1 MTSNLLK
8 RMLNRP
14 VRKPTASTPAQAN
27 SNDETIPT
35 VPLGDETES
44 LHTSSE
50 ASKIPH
56 ALSSSSSSAASSTII
71 MTRGR
76 APQLPSF
83 CVLIVDYDSLI
94 DGLIL
99 PTIRALVGAP
109 PLYSNVIVV
118 PEVIFRRLDDEE
130 KMLRSYLSDAYESLA
145 FQQGGGGV
153 GGHHRRRFGDSDG
166 RNPYS
171 SSTSSYNG
179 SMLAARERGTF
190 VDRLLLERSK
200 LQLSKITAAKSLL
213 EDLHTLA
220 VFRPPT
226 PSPRDDDSLPSTTTP
241 NGETSSSSSSTSV
254 LSSSLEF
261 LLNVEK
267 CSGGVFF
274 QELGRQRDTAVLRW
288 TPPHPP
294 VSGDN
299 NNITTTVSG
308 EAKWQRQQQQQGHS
322 SERNYRGQEMWDPSR
337 PRDPSPFSVATR
349 VYGQHGDYDDR
360 DYSQQHQLQQQHRQ
374 CMNTLGAFECA
385 REVISCAVAFQRA
398 VDEQENARSEA
409 NRKTPRLIRLDE
421 VNDDND
427 APPLHHHVSHTAPV
441 AAAKPQHRTTVVV
454 ASSDETVCRFGAHF
468 DVCVVPLKAL
478 LDGDVGSGARVL
490 EHDTATRREKRQ
502 REEKEA
508 LMNDEFIED
517 IIGGS
522 AAAAATAIPSSV
534 ALVSAGSLEKESRS
548 CTTTVTI
555 DDIAAGSATL
565 LGEESTK
572 SSAVDVD
579 GHDSSVLDK
588 NVAADNE
595 EQRRRAPPMLSHATL
610 ILTSPTAAALLLP
623 SLPQVGCDDGEEVV
637 EEEEQESD
645 KDSRNNDNDEDAA
658 AFISAVGDDD
668 KENEED
674 CSASSCVSHEDED
687 MINVD
692 DIAEFHS

>member
-35 VPLGDETES
+35 VPLVDETES

-200 LQLSKITAAKSLL
+200 LQVSKITAAKSLL

-241 NGETSSSSSSTSV
+241 NGATSSSSSSTSV

-299 NNITTTVSG
+299 NDITTTVSG
-308 EAKWQRQQQQQGHS
+308 EAKWQRQQLQQGHS

-360 DYSQQHQLQQQHRQ
+360 DYSQQHQHQQQHRR

-398 VDEQENARSEA
+398 VDEQEAARAEA
-409 NRKTPRLIRLDE
+409 NRKQPRLIRLDE

-427 APPLHHHVSHTAPV
+427 SAVAPPPLHHHDSH
-441 AAAKPQHRTTVVV
+441 AAAVVAKRQHRTTVVV
-454 ASSDETVCRFGAHF
+454 ASSDEAVCRFGAHF

-478 LDGDVGSGARVL
+478 LDGDVGSGVRVL
-490 EHDTATRREKRQ
+490 EHDTAARREKRQ

-517 IIGGS
+517 IIGG
-522 AAAAATAIPSSV
+522 AAAAATAIPSYV
-534 ALVSAGSLEKESRS
+534 ALVGAASSEEESRS
-548 CTTTVTI
+548 TATVTI
-555 DDIAAGSATL
+555 DDPAAGSAAL
-565 LGEESTK
+565 LGDESTK
-572 SSAVDVD
+572 SSAVDGD
-579 GHDSSVLDK
+579 RHEDSSLLDE
-588 NVAADNE
+588 NVAADNN
-595 EQRRRAPPMLSHATL
+595 EQQRRAPMLNHGTL
-610 ILTSPTAAALLLP
+610 IASPTAALLLP
-623 SLPQVGCDDGEEVV
+623 LLPQVGCDDGEEVAEV
-637 EEEEQESD
+637 EQESD
-645 KDSRNNDNDEDAA
+645 RDDNDEDAA
-658 AFISAVGDDD
+658 VIFAVGDNDR
-668 KENEED
+668 ENEEAS
-674 CSASSCVSHEDED
+674 SASSCVSHEDED

-692 DIAEFHS
+692 DIFEFHS